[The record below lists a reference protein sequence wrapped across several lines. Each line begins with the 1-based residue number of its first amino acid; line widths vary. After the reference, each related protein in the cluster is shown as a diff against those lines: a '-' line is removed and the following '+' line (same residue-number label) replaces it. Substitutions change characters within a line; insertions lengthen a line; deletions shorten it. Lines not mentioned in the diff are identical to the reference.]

1 MAIEKKP
8 RNSPK
13 RPIKIPF
20 VFIYVNLTSA
30 LAALESKASALAAAF
45 ESQTFEGHIPI

>member
-1 MAIEKKP
+1 MAIKKKP
-8 RNSPK
+8 RNTPK

-30 LAALESKASALAAAF
+30 LATAGVQNFSFGSGL
-45 ESQTFEGHIPI
+45 